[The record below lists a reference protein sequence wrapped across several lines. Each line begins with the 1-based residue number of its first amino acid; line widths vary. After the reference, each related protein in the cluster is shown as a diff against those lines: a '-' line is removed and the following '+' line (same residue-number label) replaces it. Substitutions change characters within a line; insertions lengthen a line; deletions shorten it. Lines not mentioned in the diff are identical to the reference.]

1 MSIDDDRRDLAR
13 RINPV
18 YADGEL
24 VRVATGRQQ
33 PEAEMIQGMLL
44 EEGIP
49 STIKRS
55 AGFDVPDMLAAG
67 PRDILVP
74 ASGAIAAR
82 DVLRESQL
90 ISDTQESPVVQA
102 RPLIIGILVA
112 VVVVALV
119 IALGS
124 ALS

>member
-1 MSIDDDRRDLAR
+1 MTIDDDRRDIAS

-18 YADGEL
+18 YADGDL

-49 STIKRS
+49 STVKRS

-74 ASGAIAAR
+74 QSGAEAAR
-82 DVLRESQL
+82 RVLHQSELLPAEPPS
-90 ISDTQESPVVQA
+90 TPVVSA
-102 RPLIIGILVA
+102 RPLLLGLLVA
-112 VVVVALV
+112 VLVVALV
-119 IALGS
+119 VALGS
-124 ALS
+124 VL